1 MQILNSLAIKEACF
15 PKVSG
20 FLRRVVSDL
29 AQLRSL
35 IIPIRR
41 LESDLK
47 DGKYQD
53 SVLQLSV
60 LHAEVGNR
68 VGNLADESEQLY
80 KVYMQGEMLKWNIEL
95 GAQLDTEL
103 SEGEGKLIVQSI
115 LTLLEPFKFYE
126 YMCT

>member
-1 MQILNSLAIKEACF
+1 MHFYCTGLLNPMQILNSLAIKEACF

-47 DGKYQD
+47 DRKYQD
-53 SVLQLSV
+53 SVLRLSV
-60 LHAEVGNR
+60 LHAEGGNR
-68 VGNLADESEQLY
+68 VGNLDDESEQLY
-80 KVYMQGEMLKWNIEL
+80 KAYMQREMLK
-95 GAQLDTEL
+95 
-103 SEGEGKLIVQSI
+103 
-115 LTLLEPFKFYE
+115 
-126 YMCT
+126 

>member
-1 MQILNSLAIKEACF
+1 MHFYCTGLLNSMQILNSLAIKETCF

-47 DGKYQD
+47 DRKYQD
-53 SVLQLSV
+53 SVLRRSV

-68 VGNLADESEQLY
+68 VGNLDDESEQLY
-80 KVYMQGEMLKWNIEL
+80 KAYMQREMLK
-95 GAQLDTEL
+95 
-103 SEGEGKLIVQSI
+103 
-115 LTLLEPFKFYE
+115 
-126 YMCT
+126 